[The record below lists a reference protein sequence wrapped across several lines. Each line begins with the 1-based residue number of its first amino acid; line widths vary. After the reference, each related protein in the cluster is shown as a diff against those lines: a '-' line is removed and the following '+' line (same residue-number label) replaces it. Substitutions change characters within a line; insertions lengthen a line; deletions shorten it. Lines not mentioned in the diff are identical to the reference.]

1 MYNKKIAILIG
12 KSDEQHFH
20 ACMESLQG
28 IKCPKGYQIDVHVV
42 PQEQSFSAQMNAVTA
57 TISAKYKI
65 YIDDH
70 LYMVSPDFIR
80 DILDIFTDKSIGMI
94 GFLGSQSLP
103 VDGNLMLSKHQRGR
117 VYLATQAGVK
127 EYVQTGGEAAPL
139 NDVSCIVPAFF
150 AVQYDFSWDE
160 RYTGRYYAMM
170 NRDFAL

>member
-28 IKCPKGYQIDVHVV
+28 IKCPKGYQIDVRVV

-127 EYVQTGGEAAPL
+127 
-139 NDVSCIVPAFF
+139 
-150 AVQYDFSWDE
+150 
-160 RYTGRYYAMM
+160 
-170 NRDFAL
+170 